1 MIVAGDV
8 APDQLLLD
16 VKVMQFKLNVTADY
30 KFFILFHGIFSP
42 ARNILKYWT
51 KYENVFLSLVKEFG
65 SVGGD
70 RLMQTILIYFR
81 RNPDQ
86 QKHLVDFFKL
96 LYDQSLYPD
105 SFYVGWYQGTKKLD
119 KNTILHDRKAEK
131 EIKPLLADFIDWLQE
146 DYGEEADYGEEE
158 VKQETKAVSTQATT
172 QSQLIEA

>member
-1 MIVAGDV
+1 M
-8 APDQLLLD
+8 
-16 VKVMQFKLNVTADY
+16 
-30 KFFILFHGIFSP
+30 
-42 ARNILKYWT
+42 
-51 KYENVFLSLVKEFG
+51 
-65 SVGGD
+65 
-70 RLMQTILIYFR
+70 
-81 RNPDQ
+81 
-86 QKHLVDFFKL
+86 VDFFKL